1 MSKVRQRRS
10 TWVGI
15 LVVVVFF
22 TGVTLA
28 VAMVGGGPDIPHSAA
43 DDHAGCITCHPADR
57 LPEGHDDRVDDSCR
71 SCHSEKSADAEPAR
85 PYRDGDGEGTK

>member
-43 DDHAGCITCHPADR
+43 GGHAGCVTCHPTDR
-57 LPEGHDDRVDDSCR
+57 LPDGHDDRVD
-71 SCHSEKSADAEPAR
+71 EQLPLV
-85 PYRDGDGEGTK
+85 PLGDVRGRRAGAPLSGW